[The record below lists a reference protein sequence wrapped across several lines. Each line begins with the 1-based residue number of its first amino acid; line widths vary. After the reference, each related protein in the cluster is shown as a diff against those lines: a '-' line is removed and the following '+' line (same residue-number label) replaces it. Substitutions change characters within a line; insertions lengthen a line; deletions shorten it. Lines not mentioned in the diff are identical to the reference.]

1 MTYFD
6 AAIRN
11 LSNYGDPNRHR
22 ILIEKSTVPVGTYKR
37 INSLL
42 GEKLENP
49 EACFTIVNMPEFLAE
64 GLAVKRLLKPDR
76 IVIGTTED

>member
-6 AAIRN
+6 AAVRN
-11 LSNYGDPNRHR
+11 IANFGDPTRHK

-42 GEKLENP
+42 VEKLVNP
-49 EACFTIVNMPEFLAE
+49 EQCFTIVNMPEFLAE
-64 GLAVKRLLKPDR
+64 GLAVKRLLNPDR
-76 IVIGTTED
+76 IVIGTPED